1 MSARQLRLAQLGM
14 MVVFYAISSILHPS
28 RLLAY
33 VKSLFTGRETTA
45 VDQLIRVKRKG
56 FKRLEPPRDEDEPGP
71 PFDVVAEPEPER
83 EPVLGP
89 AA

>member
-14 MVVFYAISSILHPS
+14 MVIFYAISSILHPS
-28 RLLAY
+28 RLVAY

-45 VDQLIRVKRKG
+45 VDQLIRIKRKG
-56 FKRLEPPRDEDEPGP
+56 FKRLEPRRDEADHGP
-71 PFDVVAEPEPER
+71 PFEVVSEPEPER